1 MPERAQLYEFR
12 HRRDRQDF
20 FCFSV
25 AESIREGNKIK
36 RRFSMFSISRHLPG
50 FEHLFLRFHNIRW
63 EAIVKNRLI
72 LILFLLPCF
81 ALNSLGSSP
90 RYYLHLYFLPIYST
104 RNSQT
109 QFFDI
114 SLSCYR
120 AESRSLSALYYFFSM
135 FSLIFHRKVSKLAAF
150 HDGFSHNFTSTRVI
164 CTTSAVVLCE
174 FVAWTRW
181 KFTFHET
188 FLREIV
194 TSDSRKSHVCTQ
206 R

>member
-1 MPERAQLYEFR
+1 MYELARCGVSRKTWTISIIYWTSFF
-12 HRRDRQDF
+12 HILCRREHSCMSSDTDETDKTF

-114 SLSCYR
+114 SLSFYR
-120 AESRSLSALYYFFSM
+120 AESRSLSALYYYFFDVFINIPSQG
-135 FSLIFHRKVSKLAAF
+135 L
-150 HDGFSHNFTSTRVI
+150 
-164 CTTSAVVLCE
+164 
-174 FVAWTRW
+174 
-181 KFTFHET
+181 
-188 FLREIV
+188 
-194 TSDSRKSHVCTQ
+194 
-206 R
+206 